1 MPQESL
7 KFLWALQ
14 PPQRVFSV
22 SPSNGESGAGNLQA
36 GCGTVFAGTKETN
49 HNDFTPPGSVGPW
62 TQSRMGQRRR
72 LNTSQVKR
80 RGRRRL
86 PGRLLPLPKMQFFT
100 GRWPRLLVVAL
111 IPALAILA
119 VRAWVVEPF
128 SVSSDSMEPTIPQGA
143 VVLLY
148 KPAAAAGWIQ
158 NGVVVAFTSPVDGQ
172 SAIKR
177 VIAKEGQTVAIRDSV
192 LYVDDVLVPEPF
204 IDHSRIDATYFG
216 PEEVPAGSVFV
227 MGDNRGVSIDSRDF
241 GAVPLTAVQGTLLTG
256 QK

>member
-1 MPQESL
+1 M
-7 KFLWALQ
+7 
-14 PPQRVFSV
+14 
-22 SPSNGESGAGNLQA
+22 
-36 GCGTVFAGTKETN
+36 
-49 HNDFTPPGSVGPW
+49 
-62 TQSRMGQRRR
+62 
-72 LNTSQVKR
+72 NTSQLQR

-86 PGRLLPLPKMQFFT
+86 LGPRLLPLPKVRLVG
-100 GRWPRLLVVAL
+100 GRWPRLLLMAL

-119 VRAWVVEPF
+119 VRAWLVEPF
-128 SVSSDSMEPTIPQGA
+128 TVSSDSMEPTIPSGA

-172 SAIKR
+172 TAIKR
-177 VIAKEGQTVAIRDSV
+177 VIAKEGQTVAIRDSE
-192 LYVDDVLVPEPF
+192 LYVDDVAVPEPF

-227 MGDNRGVSIDSRDF
+227 LGDNRGVSIDSRDF